1 MQPPPHE
8 SAPADGAAGLIK
20 DTTTQDFMADV
31 IDASSEVLVL
41 VDFWAPWCAPCKQLT
56 PMLEA
61 AVRAGKG
68 AIALVKL
75 NIDEHPAIPG
85 QLGVQSLP
93 TVYAFKDG
101 KPVDQFS
108 GALTE
113 SQVRDFIARHLDP
126 AGPPQAQAETEA
138 AESAFAAGEIEI
150 AARIFGQIV
159 QDAPDNARAIAGL
172 AKCYIHSGDL
182 ERAEQTLALAS
193 DGKKTAKEMD
203 TVKAELALARK
214 AQETGEAHELQAR
227 VESNPDDYQARCDL
241 AIALNASG
249 DREGAA
255 AQLLEIIAKNRVWN
269 DGAAKAQLLQLFEA
283 WGNDDAATAAGR
295 QKLSLLLFS

>member
-1 MQPPPHE
+1 MQPPLDD

-20 DTTTQDFMADV
+20 DTTTHDFMADV
-31 IDASSEVLVL
+31 IDASHEALVL
-41 VDFWAPWCAPCKQLT
+41 VDFWASWCAPCKQLT

-68 AIALVKL
+68 AIRLVKL

-93 TVYAFKDG
+93 TVYAFKGG
-101 KPVDQFS
+101 KPVDQFT
-108 GALTE
+108 GVLNET
-113 SQVRDFIARHLDP
+113 QVRDFIARHLDP
-126 AGPPQAQAETEA
+126 EGPPQAQAEIEA
-138 AESAFAAGEIEI
+138 AESAFAANDI
-150 AARIFGQIV
+150 ASAAQLFAQII

-172 AKCYIHSGDL
+172 AKCYIRTGDL
-182 ERAEQTLALAS
+182 ERAGQTLALAP
-193 DGKKTAKEMD
+193 DGDKTASEID
-203 TVKAELALARK
+203 TAKAELALARK
-214 AQETGEAHELQAR
+214 AADAGDAHELQAK
-227 VESNPDDYQARCDL
+227 VESNPDDFQARCDL
-241 AIALNASG
+241 AIALNAKG
-249 DREGAA
+249 DRDGAA
-255 AQLLEIIAKNRVWN
+255 AQLLEIVAKNRAWN

>member
-1 MQPPPHE
+1 MQPPVHD
-8 SAPADGAAGLIK
+8 SAPADGAPGLIK
-20 DTTTQDFMADV
+20 DTTTHDFMADV
-31 IDASSEVLVL
+31 IDASQEALVL

-56 PMLEA
+56 PVLEA

-68 AIALVKL
+68 ATRLVKL

-93 TVYAFKDG
+93 TVYAFKGG

-138 AESAFAAGEIEI
+138 AESAFAAGDI
-150 AARIFGQIV
+150 AFAAQTFAQII
-159 QDAPDNARAIAGL
+159 QDTPDNVRAIAGL
-172 AKCYIHSGDL
+172 AQCYLRTGDL

-193 DGKKTAKEMD
+193 DGAKAANEID
-203 TVKAELALARK
+203 KVKAELALARK
-214 AQETGEAHELQAR
+214 AADAGSVHELQAK
-227 VESNPDDYQARCDL
+227 VESNPDDFQARCDL
-241 AIALNASG
+241 AIALNAKG
-249 DREGAA
+249 DRDGAA
-255 AQLLEIIAKNRVWN
+255 AQLLEIIAKNRAWN
-269 DGAAKAQLLQLFEA
+269 DGAAKVQLLQLFEA